1 LKSTIIAKDETLDEV
16 LTALVVLLERV
27 VEAQLVMD
35 LVGSSLASLWP
46 TTYKLNLLTNLKAAL
61 AEAS

>member
-1 LKSTIIAKDETLDEV
+1 MSTTIAKDETLDEA
-16 LTALVVLLERV
+16 LTPLVVLLERV
-27 VEAQLVMD
+27 LEAQLVMD

-46 TTYKLNLLTNLKAAL
+46 TTYNLNMLTILKAVL